1 MGELGMVRKQFSD
14 YIFAPF
20 SNFVRAFYIVCQ
32 YVMLFTL
39 LWHVLLGL
47 DLQKYFHTDERC
59 NDVGSNA
66 RSCILRDWN
75 NAPLKEMLIEF

>member
-39 LWHVLLGL
+39 L
-47 DLQKYFHTDERC
+47 
-59 NDVGSNA
+59 
-66 RSCILRDWN
+66 
-75 NAPLKEMLIEF
+75 